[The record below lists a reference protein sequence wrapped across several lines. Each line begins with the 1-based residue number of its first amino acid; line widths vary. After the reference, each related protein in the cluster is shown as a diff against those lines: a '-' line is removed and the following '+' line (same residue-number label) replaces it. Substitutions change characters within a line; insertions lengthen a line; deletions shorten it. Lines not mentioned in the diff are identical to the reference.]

1 MVSRYH
7 GFTVLNCGQNAL
19 QVVSHPAE
27 ESIMTTF
34 DELVTAA
41 LEPGEEIL
49 LRATARRLPF
59 DRRRSR
65 GVLAVL
71 TDAALVYVTVT
82 SHAIYFG
89 ERRKLSKATDPT
101 SVRRRPIM
109 SIERAF
115 RPRPRLQ
122 KQAVRLRFDDGATAS
137 LELPSNDQAEV
148 LLKALAMARR
158 HQTTYDPLRA
168 ATFSEPAAS

>member
-1 MVSRYH
+1 M
-7 GFTVLNCGQNAL
+7 A
-19 QVVSHPAE
+19 
-27 ESIMTTF
+27 TF

-41 LEPGEEIL
+41 LDPGEEIL

-65 GVLAVL
+65 KADGVL

-101 SVRRRPIM
+101 SVRRRSINN
-109 SIERAF
+109 IERAF

-122 KQAVRLRFDDGATAS
+122 KQAVRLRFDDGATAT
-137 LELPSNDQAEV
+137 LELPSKVQAEV
-148 LLKALAMARR
+148 LLKALAMAHR
-158 HQTTYDPLRA
+158 HLTTYDPLRA
-168 ATFSEPAAS
+168 ATFSESVAR